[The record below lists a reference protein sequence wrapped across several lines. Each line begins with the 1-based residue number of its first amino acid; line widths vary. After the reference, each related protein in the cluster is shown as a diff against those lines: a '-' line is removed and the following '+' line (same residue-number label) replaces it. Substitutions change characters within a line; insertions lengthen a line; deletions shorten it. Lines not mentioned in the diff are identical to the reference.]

1 MDIIVDLETL
11 GTDVDS
17 TVIQIACSAFSFKTG
32 NLLGEP
38 FVGYLALDTMKQEDI
53 KASGSTLKWWMTQ
66 NRDVFESIINNPFR
80 MTHDGLWEAFF
91 NWLSERMMECR
102 DKGEELKIWG
112 NGISFDCAMVKH
124 NLGERYDAV
133 IHFWNER
140 DARTLV
146 DMHCR
151 SMGYSDRNFKKQFDR
166 EGKHDAMVDI
176 AIEAEYLAFAYNN
189 RGVN

>member
-32 NLLGEP
+32 SLLGEP
-38 FVGYLALDTMKQEDI
+38 FVGYLALDAMKQEDI

-80 MTHDGLWEAFF
+80 MTRTDLWEAFF
-91 NWLSERMMECR
+91 RWLTERSMECYE
-102 DKGEELKIWG
+102 KGDELKLWG

-124 NLGERYDAV
+124 NLGDLYDTV
-133 IHFWNER
+133 IKFWNER

-151 SMGYSDRNFKKQFDR
+151 SMGYSDRNFKKRFDR

-189 RGVN
+189 RGE

>member
-32 NLLGEP
+32 NLVGEP
-38 FVGYLALDTMKQEDI
+38 FVGYLKLNAIKQEDL
-53 KASGSTLKWWMTQ
+53 KANGSTLKWWLTQ
-66 NRDVFESIINNPFR
+66 NRDVLNGIVNHPDAVNQNR
-80 MTHDGLWEAFF
+80 LWLNFF
-91 NWLSERMMECR
+91 NWLTERKIECKE
-102 DKGEELKIWG
+102 KGEELKIWG
-112 NGISFDCAMVKH
+112 NGISFDCAMIKH
-124 NLGERYDAV
+124 NLGDLYPMV
-133 IHFWNER
+133 IDFWNER

-151 SMGYSDRNFKKQFDR
+151 SMGYSDREFKKRFDR
-166 EGKHDAMVDI
+166 EGKHNALVDI
-176 AIEAEYLAFAYNN
+176 EIEAEYLAFAYNN